1 MKEHLSVLVLGDSM
15 VGKSSLISSYISRH
29 FPREVPAVMINTII
43 PPEATTND
51 VCVTI
56 MDSSAKAGDRD
67 ILKQKIFMADSIIA
81 LYDVSRPET
90 LDSIS
95 AEWLPLIKEVCR
107 QQQGQNSSNNATNTI
122 TQQQQQQNYK
132 PVILI
137 GNKTDLL
144 AEDECDID
152 KLHAL
157 LSAFP
162 FVLLSSTCSAVKLQ
176 DVDDAFYFAE
186 MVVTFP
192 LNPLFDVISQ
202 EFTPVCRYYDG
213 SDGCNGIYTVLHY
226 ILLSIMLL
234 SVLTRSDCFV

>member
-1 MKEHLSVLVLGDSM
+1 MKQHISVLVLGDPT
-15 VGKSSLISSYISRH
+15 VGKSSLISSYVSRH
-29 FPREVPAVMINTII
+29 FPREVPAVMTNTII

-56 MDSSAKAGDRD
+56 MDSSAKAGDRE
-67 ILKQKIFMADSIIA
+67 ILKQKISMVDSIIA

-90 LDSIS
+90 FESLSQ
-95 AEWLPLIKEVCR
+95 EWLPLVKEVCSR
-107 QQQGQNSSNNATNTI
+107 QGLDARNC
-122 TQQQQQQNYK
+122 K
-132 PVILI
+132 PVILM

-202 EFTPVCRYYDG
+202 EFTPVCR
-213 SDGCNGIYTVLHY
+213 CV
-226 ILLSIMLL
+226 
-234 SVLTRSDCFV
+234 RSSERRLPS